1 MSTVPAIAPT
11 VPVPDS
17 RPTTV
22 PVSAR
27 SVSRSLVTIGGTADS
42 RAPGTRMASI
52 AASMAA
58 LDPAAS
64 PAPRTTKGVAAT
76 TTPETASRGPRA
88 RSGGDRVGRP
98 ATRPGPGGDGGERD
112 ADDERARLEGE
123 AEVGGDEAQ
132 GDDLDDEHRGARA
145 EDQHAGGHR
154 TEGRTAHRS
163 GVRGAVG
170 RVP

>member
-64 PAPRTTKGVAAT
+64 PAPRTTNGVAAT
-76 TTPETASRGPRA
+76 TTPDAASRGPRA
-88 RSGGDRVGRP
+88 RSGGVESAARPPAQAPVAIAASATPMTSVLVSRVRP
-98 ATRPGPGGDGGERD
+98 R
-112 ADDERARLEGE
+112 
-123 AEVGGDEAQ
+123 
-132 GDDLDDEHRGARA
+132 
-145 EDQHAGGHR
+145 
-154 TEGRTAHRS
+154 
-163 GVRGAVG
+163 
-170 RVP
+170 